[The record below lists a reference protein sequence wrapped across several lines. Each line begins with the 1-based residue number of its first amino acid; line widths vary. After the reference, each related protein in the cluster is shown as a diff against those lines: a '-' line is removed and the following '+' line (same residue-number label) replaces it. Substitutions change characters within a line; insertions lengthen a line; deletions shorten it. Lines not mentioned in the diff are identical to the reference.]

1 MLNFYDA
8 MFIRSRLKWFDV
20 VAEVE
25 RGRSAL
31 GAGGVAGTL
40 AVLYLHLHVPLQQR
54 HHKDWQPFR
63 FLENYR
69 LRVQDRPLLERYL
82 YLLRWGRFAR
92 WNIATSH
99 SSQTRASNPRLYE
112 KQNVALP
119 ILTTQQPPRSRTDLR
134 IRIYPSVRSLESPR
148 QAFLV
153 KHLG

>member
-1 MLNFYDA
+1 MNLRVDDVSMLNFYDA

-31 GAGGVAGTL
+31 RAGGVAGPL

-69 LRVQDRPLLERYL
+69 LESKIDHCSKGICTCYDGVGSRDGILQPAIRRK
-82 YLLRWGRFAR
+82 
-92 WNIATSH
+92 H
-99 SSQTRASNPRLYE
+99 
-112 KQNVALP
+112 ALP
-119 ILTTQQPPRSRTDLR
+119 IHDCTRSKTWHC
-134 IRIYPSVRSLESPR
+134 PS
-148 QAFLV
+148 
-153 KHLG
+153 